1 MDFNIPYFSRKSLRV
16 LGMDISSTA
25 VKIVEL
31 GLHNHRYRVQSY
43 AVASIPPHAIIENDV
58 KDISALAESIELAY
72 ARSESSLKAVAAALP
87 TSAIITKTLQ
97 VDATLSESELPE
109 HIQLEA
115 GRYVPYPLEEVSLD
129 FAVLGLNEKEPS
141 KLDILVV
148 AARTEHVESRAEA
161 IRQAGLIPQVI
172 DVESYAIQRI
182 CTLIADQLPNNGM
195 NQTIAVVDI
204 GSVFTTITVL
214 HDLNIIYSRDEL
226 FGGRQLTE
234 TIQKR
239 YGLTY
244 EQAGFL
250 KKQGQFADDYGPEI
264 LTPFRESLIPLIRRS
279 LQLFFSASR
288 FTEVDHILLAGGGAM
303 VPGISNL
310 IQERLSTPCSIANP
324 LSEMSINPKINVG
337 AITADSSSL
346 LTCCGL
352 ALRSFEHD

>member
-182 CTLIADQLPNNGM
+182 CRPGNIGTPRNAIPGPNHAISPDCLTQGNSGTM
-195 NQTIAVVDI
+195 DRIQDTGSPGSI
-204 GSVFTTITVL
+204 GIP
-214 HDLNIIYSRDEL
+214 
-226 FGGRQLTE
+226 
-234 TIQKR
+234 
-239 YGLTY
+239 
-244 EQAGFL
+244 
-250 KKQGQFADDYGPEI
+250 GQP
-264 LTPFRESLIPLIRRS
+264 IPGSDRPI
-279 LQLFFSASR
+279 
-288 FTEVDHILLAGGGAM
+288 
-303 VPGISNL
+303 
-310 IQERLSTPCSIANP
+310 
-324 LSEMSINPKINVG
+324 
-337 AITADSSSL
+337 
-346 LTCCGL
+346 
-352 ALRSFEHD
+352 